1 MKLKDGEK
9 MKKICLVLCVCF
21 LMVGCGKY
29 TVKDA
34 EKDLEKKINKLEGY
48 NLTGEMEIINND
60 DVYKYDVDV
69 SYSKTDK
76 FRVSLKNKTNNHEQ
90 IILKNSDGVYVLTPT
105 LNKSFKFQSDWP
117 YNNSQVYLLQ
127 TLLSD
132 IQNDSDKEFKE
143 TSDNYIFTTKVNY
156 PNNSDLVKQK
166 IYFDK
171 KLSPTKVEVL
181 NEDDDALIKMTFKK
195 VDFKAEFKDKYFSLD
210 ENMKVSKTEETTNTV
225 SKIDEEI
232 YPMYIPE
239 NTKLADKEVVD
250 LDDGQRIIM
259 TFEGDNPFML
269 VQQTSSIS
277 DDLAIVSVMGE
288 PYQMATSVAAVSDN
302 MVSWISNGIEYYVVA
317 DNMSESELLSVA
329 NSISVLPVSK

>member
-1 MKLKDGEK
+1 M
-9 MKKICLVLCVCF
+9 
-21 LMVGCGKY
+21 
-29 TVKDA
+29 KDA
-34 EKDLEKKINKLEGY
+34 EKDLEKKINKLDAY

-60 DVYKYDVDV
+60 DVYKYDVDA
-69 SYSKTDK
+69 SYSKSDM

-132 IQNDSDKEFKE
+132 IQSDENKEFKE
-143 TSDNYIFTTKVNY
+143 TSDNHIFTTSVNY
-156 PNNSDLVKQK
+156 PNNSDLVRQK

-171 KLSPTKVEVL
+171 KLNPTKVEVL
-181 NEDDDALIKMTFKK
+181 NEDDDVLIKMTFNK
-195 VDFKAEFKDKYFSLD
+195 VDLNAKFKDKYFSLD
-210 ENMKVSKTEETTNTV
+210 ENMKVSKTEDSFESV

-239 NTKLADKEVVD
+239 NTSLTDKETVS
-250 LDDGQRIIM
+250 LDNGERVIM
-259 TFEGDNPFML
+259 TFEGDNPFMF
-269 VQQTSSIS
+269 VQQTASLS
-277 DDLAIVSVMGE
+277 DEETILSVMGE
-288 PYQMATSVAAVSDN
+288 PCQMATGVAAVSDN

-329 NSISVLPVSK
+329 NSVSVLPVSK

>member
-1 MKLKDGEK
+1 M
-9 MKKICLVLCVCF
+9 MKKFCLILFVCF

-34 EKDLEKKINKLEGY
+34 QSDLEKKINKTDSY

-132 IQNDSDKEFKE
+132 IQNDSKKEFKE
-143 TSDNYIFTTKVNY
+143 TSQNYIFTTSVNY

-171 KLSPTKVEVL
+171 KLSPTKVEVM
-181 NEDDDALIKMTFKK
+181 NEEDDVLIKMTFKK
-195 VDFKAEFKDKYFSLD
+195 VDFNAKFKDKYFSLD
-210 ENMKVSKTEETTNTV
+210 NNMQTAKVEEEVNTV
-225 SKIDEEI
+225 SKIEEEI

-239 NTKLADKEVVD
+239 NTKLADKETVD
-250 LDDGQRIIM
+250 LDGGERVIM

-269 VQQTSSIS
+269 VQQTASVS
-277 DDLAIVSVMGE
+277 DDASIVSVLGD
-288 PYQMATSVAAVSDN
+288 PVQLATGVAAVSDN
-302 MVSWISNGIEYYVVA
+302 MVSWIDNGIEYYVVA

-329 NSISVLPVSK
+329 SSVSVLPVSK

>member
-1 MKLKDGEK
+1 
-9 MKKICLVLCVCF
+9 MKKICLFLCVCF
-21 LMVGCGKY
+21 LISGCGKY

-34 EKDLEKKINKLEGY
+34 EKDLENKINKLNGY

-69 SYSKTDK
+69 SYSKSDK

-90 IILKNSDGVYVLTPT
+90 IILKNTEGVYVLTPT

-132 IQNDSDKEFKE
+132 IQNDSEKEFKE
-143 TSDNYIFTTKVNY
+143 TSDNYIFTTGVNY

-171 KLSPTKVEVL
+171 KLNPTKVEVL
-181 NEDDDALIKMTFKK
+181 NDNEDVLINMTFKK
-195 VDFKAEFKDKYFSLD
+195 VDLKAEFKDNYFSLD
-210 ENMKVSKTEETTNTV
+210 NNMKVSKTDESVDTV
-225 SKIDEEI
+225 SKIEEDV

-239 NTKLADKEVVD
+239 NTKLTDKEVVE
-250 LDDGQRIIM
+250 LDGGERVIM

-269 VQQTSSIS
+269 VQQTASVS
-277 DDLAIVSVMGE
+277 DDLAIVSVVGD

-317 DNMSESELLSVA
+317 DNMSENELLSVA

>member
-1 MKLKDGEK
+1 
-9 MKKICLVLCVCF
+9 MKKICLFLCVCF
-21 LMVGCGKY
+21 LISGCGKY

-34 EKDLEKKINKLEGY
+34 EKDLENKINKLNGY

-69 SYSKTDK
+69 SYSKSDK

-90 IILKNSDGVYVLTPT
+90 IILKNTEGVYVLTPT

-132 IQNDSDKEFKE
+132 IQNDSEKEFKE
-143 TSDNYIFTTKVNY
+143 TSDNYIFTTGVNY
-156 PNNSDLVKQK
+156 PNNSNLVKQK

-171 KLSPTKVEVL
+171 KLNPTKVEVL
-181 NEDDDALIKMTFKK
+181 NDNEDVLINMTFKK
-195 VDFKAEFKDKYFSLD
+195 VDLKAEFKNNYFSLD
-210 ENMKVSKTEETTNTV
+210 NNMKVSKTDESVDTV
-225 SKIDEEI
+225 SKIEEDV

-239 NTKLADKEVVD
+239 NTKLTDKEVVE
-250 LDDGQRIIM
+250 LDGGERVIM

-269 VQQTSSIS
+269 VQQTASVS
-277 DDLAIVSVMGE
+277 DDLAIVSVMGD

-317 DNMSESELLSVA
+317 DNMSENELLSVA
-329 NSISVLPVSK
+329 NSISALPVSK

>member
-1 MKLKDGEK
+1 
-9 MKKICLVLCVCF
+9 MKKICLFLCVCF
-21 LMVGCGKY
+21 LISGCGKY

-34 EKDLEKKINKLEGY
+34 EKDLENKINKLNGY

-69 SYSKTDK
+69 SYSKSDK

-90 IILKNSDGVYVLTPT
+90 IILKNTEGVYVLTPT

-132 IQNDSDKEFKE
+132 IQNDSEKEFKE
-143 TSDNYIFTTKVNY
+143 TSDNYIFTTGVNY
-156 PNNSDLVKQK
+156 PNNSNLVKQK

-171 KLSPTKVEVL
+171 KLNPTKVEVL
-181 NEDDDALIKMTFKK
+181 NDNEDVLINMTFKK
-195 VDFKAEFKDKYFSLD
+195 VDLKAEFKNNYFSLD
-210 ENMKVSKTEETTNTV
+210 NNMKVSKTDESVDMV
-225 SKIDEEI
+225 SKIEEDV

-239 NTKLADKEVVD
+239 NTKLTDKEVVE
-250 LDDGQRIIM
+250 LDGGERVIM

-269 VQQTSSIS
+269 VQQTASVS
-277 DDLAIVSVMGE
+277 DDLAIVSVMGD

-317 DNMSESELLSVA
+317 DNMSENELLSVA

>member
-1 MKLKDGEK
+1 MS
-9 MKKICLVLCVCF
+9 V
-21 LMVGCGKY
+21 
-29 TVKDA
+29 
-34 EKDLEKKINKLEGY
+34 
-48 NLTGEMEIINND
+48 
-60 DVYKYDVDV
+60 
-69 SYSKTDK
+69 
-76 FRVSLKNKTNNHEQ
+76 R
-90 IILKNSDGVYVLTPT
+90 VLTPT

-132 IQNDSDKEFKE
+132 IQNDSQKEFKE
-143 TSDNYIFTTKVNY
+143 TGQNYIFTTSVNY

-171 KLSPTKVEVL
+171 KLNPTKVEVM
-181 NEDDDALIKMTFKK
+181 NEDDDVLIKMTFKK
-195 VDFKAEFKDKYFSLD
+195 VDFDAKFKDKYFSLD
-210 ENMKVSKTEETTNTV
+210 NNMQTAKVEEVNTV

-239 NTKLADKEVVD
+239 NTKLSDKETVN

-269 VQQTSSIS
+269 VQQTASVS
-277 DDLAIVSVMGE
+277 DDASIVSVLGD
-288 PYQMATSVAAVSDN
+288 PVQLATGVAAVSDN
-302 MVSWISNGIEYYVVA
+302 MVSWIDNGIEYYVVA

-329 NSISVLPVSK
+329 SSVSVLPVSK

>member
-1 MKLKDGEK
+1 MVKF
-9 MKKICLVLCVCF
+9 MKKFFVILCFCLL
-21 LMVGCGKY
+21 LSGCGSY

-34 EKDLEKKINKLEGY
+34 QKDLEKKIEKLNGY
-48 NLTGEMEIINND
+48 NLSGEMEIINND

-69 SYSKTDK
+69 SYNKGDK

-132 IQNDSDKEFKE
+132 IQNDSKKEFKT
-143 TSDNYIFTTKVNY
+143 TSSNYIFKTSVNY

-171 KLSPTKVEVL
+171 KLNPLKVEVL
-181 NEDDDALIKMTFKK
+181 NDEEDVLIKMTFKK
-195 VDFKAEFKDKYFSLD
+195 VNLNAKFKNSYFTLD
-210 ENMKVSKTEETTNTV
+210 ENMQVSKEEDNVKVV

-232 YPMYIPE
+232 YPMYIPK
-239 NTKLADKEVVD
+239 NTKLTNKETIN
-250 LDDGQRIIM
+250 LDSGERVIM
-259 TFEGDNPFML
+259 TFEGDSPFML
-269 VQQTSSIS
+269 IEQTASIS
-277 DDLAIVSVMGE
+277 DDDSVVSIDGN
-288 PYQMATSVAAVSDN
+288 PYQMAMGVAAISDN
-302 MVSWISNGIEYYVVA
+302 MISWVSNGIEYYVVA
-317 DNMSESELLSVA
+317 NGMSEEELVSVA
-329 NSISVLPVSK
+329 NSVSVIPTSK

>member
-1 MKLKDGEK
+1 
-9 MKKICLVLCVCF
+9 MKKICLILCVCF
-21 LMVGCGKY
+21 LLVGCGKY

-34 EKDLEKKINKLEGY
+34 EKDLEKKINKLNGY

-127 TLLSD
+127 TLFSD
-132 IQNDSDKEFKE
+132 IQSDNDKEFKE
-143 TSDNYIFTTKVNY
+143 TGDNYVFTTKVNY

-171 KLSPTKVEVL
+171 KLNPSKVEVL
-181 NEDDDALIKMTFKK
+181 NEDDEVLIKMTFKK
-195 VDFKAEFKDKYFSLD
+195 VDLKAEFKDKYFSLD
-210 ENMKVSKTEETTNTV
+210 DNMAASKTSDDVSSV
-225 SKIDEEI
+225 SKIDDEI

-239 NTKLADKEVVD
+239 NTKLSSKEVVD
-250 LDDGQRIIM
+250 LEDGQRVIM

-269 VQQTSSIS
+269 VEQTSTVS
-277 DDLAIVSVMGE
+277 DEATIVSVYGD

-302 MVSWISNGIEYYVVA
+302 MVSWVSNGIEYYVVA

-329 NSISVLPVSK
+329 NSVSVLPVSK

>member
-1 MKLKDGEK
+1 
-9 MKKICLVLCVCF
+9 
-21 LMVGCGKY
+21 
-29 TVKDA
+29 
-34 EKDLEKKINKLEGY
+34 
-48 NLTGEMEIINND
+48 
-60 DVYKYDVDV
+60 
-69 SYSKTDK
+69 
-76 FRVSLKNKTNNHEQ
+76 
-90 IILKNSDGVYVLTPT
+90 
-105 LNKSFKFQSDWP
+105 
-117 YNNSQVYLLQ
+117 
-127 TLLSD
+127 
-132 IQNDSDKEFKE
+132 
-143 TSDNYIFTTKVNY
+143 
-156 PNNSDLVKQK
+156 
-166 IYFDK
+166 
-171 KLSPTKVEVL
+171 
-181 NEDDDALIKMTFKK
+181 MTFKK

-269 VQQTSSIS
+269 VQQTASIS

>member
-1 MKLKDGEK
+1 
-9 MKKICLVLCVCF
+9 
-21 LMVGCGKY
+21 MVGCGKY

-34 EKDLEKKINKLEGY
+34 EKDLEKKINKLSGY
-48 NLTGEMEIINND
+48 SLSGEMEIVNND

-69 SYSKTDK
+69 SYSKNDK
-76 FRVSLKNKTNNHEQ
+76 FRVSLKNKTNDHQQ
-90 IILKNSDGVYVLTPT
+90 IILKNSSGVYVLSPS

-132 IQNDSDKEFKE
+132 IQNDSDKEFK
-143 TSDNYIFTTKVNY
+143 DNGKNYIFITKVNY

-171 KLSPTKVEVL
+171 KLNPDKVEVL
-181 NEDDDALIKMTFKK
+181 NEDGDVLIKMTFKK
-195 VDFKAEFKDKYFSLD
+195 VDLKTKFKNKEFNLD
-210 ENMKVSKTEETTNTV
+210 NNMKTAKTNSTTKTV

-239 NTKLADKEVVD
+239 NTKLTNKETIK
-250 LDDGQRIIM
+250 LDNGQRVIM
-259 TFEGDNPFML
+259 TFEGDSPFMF
-269 VQQTSSIS
+269 VQQTASIS
-277 DDLAIVSVMGE
+277 DEEVIVSVYGE

-302 MVSWISNGIEYYVVA
+302 MVSWVSNGIEYYVVA
-317 DNMSESELLSVA
+317 DNMSEAELMSVA
-329 NSISVLPVSK
+329 NSVSVIPVSK

>member
-1 MKLKDGEK
+1 
-9 MKKICLVLCVCF
+9 MKKICLILCVCF

-34 EKDLEKKINKLEGY
+34 ENDLEKKINKLNGY

-90 IILKNSDGVYVLTPT
+90 IILKNNDGVYVLTPT

-143 TSDNYIFTTKVNY
+143 TKDNYIFTTAVNY

-171 KLSPTKVEVL
+171 KLNPVKVEVL
-181 NEDDDALIKMTFKK
+181 NENDDVLIKMTFKK
-195 VDFKAEFKDKYFSLD
+195 VDLKAEFKDKYFSLD
-210 ENMKVSKTEETTNTV
+210 DNMKVSEMDNEVDVV
-225 SKIDEEI
+225 SKIEDEI

-239 NTKLADKEVVD
+239 NTKLADKEVVE
-250 LDDGQRIIM
+250 LDDGERVIM

-269 VQQTSSIS
+269 VQQTATVS

-329 NSISVLPVSK
+329 SSVSVLPVSK

>member
-21 LMVGCGKY
+21 LLVGCGKY

-34 EKDLEKKINKLEGY
+34 EKDLEKKINKLDGY
-48 NLTGEMEIINND
+48 NVTGEMEIINND

-69 SYSKTDK
+69 SYSKSDK

-132 IQNDSDKEFKE
+132 IQSDSDKEFKE

-171 KLSPTKVEVL
+171 KLNPTKVEVL
-181 NEDDDALIKMTFKK
+181 NDDDDALIKMTFKK
-195 VDFKAEFKDKYFSLD
+195 VDLKAEFKDKYFSLD
-210 ENMKVSKTEETTNTV
+210 ENMKVSKTEGTTETV

-250 LDDGQRIIM
+250 LDNGQRVIM

-269 VQQTSSIS
+269 VEQTVSVS
-277 DDLAIVSVMGE
+277 DDLSIVSVMGE
-288 PYQMATSVAAVSDN
+288 PYQMAASVAAVSDN
-302 MVSWISNGIEYYVVA
+302 MVSWISNGVEYYVVA

-329 NSISVLPVSK
+329 NSVSVLPVSK

>member
-1 MKLKDGEK
+1 
-9 MKKICLVLCVCF
+9 
-21 LMVGCGKY
+21 MVGCGKY

-34 EKDLEKKINKLEGY
+34 QSDLEKKINKADSY

-132 IQNDSDKEFKE
+132 IQNDSQKEFKE
-143 TSDNYIFTTKVNY
+143 TGQNYIFTTSVNY

-171 KLSPTKVEVL
+171 KLNPTKVEVM
-181 NEDDDALIKMTFKK
+181 NEDDDVLIKMTFKK
-195 VDFKAEFKDKYFSLD
+195 VDFDAKFKDKYFSLD
-210 ENMKVSKTEETTNTV
+210 NNMQTAKVEEEVNTV

-239 NTKLADKEVVD
+239 NTKLSDKETVN

-269 VQQTSSIS
+269 VQQTASVS
-277 DDLAIVSVMGE
+277 DDASIVSVLGD
-288 PYQMATSVAAVSDN
+288 PVQLATGVAAVSDN
-302 MVSWISNGIEYYVVA
+302 MVSWIDNGIEYYVVA

-329 NSISVLPVSK
+329 SSVSVLPVSK

>member
-1 MKLKDGEK
+1 
-9 MKKICLVLCVCF
+9 MKKICLFLCVCF
-21 LMVGCGKY
+21 LISGCGKY

-34 EKDLEKKINKLEGY
+34 EKDLENKINKLNGY

-69 SYSKTDK
+69 SYSKSDK

-90 IILKNSDGVYVLTPT
+90 IILKNTEGVYVLTPT

-132 IQNDSDKEFKE
+132 IQNDSEKEFKE
-143 TSDNYIFTTKVNY
+143 TSDNYIFTTGVNY

-171 KLSPTKVEVL
+171 KLNPTKVEVL
-181 NEDDDALIKMTFKK
+181 NDNEDVLINMTFKK
-195 VDFKAEFKDKYFSLD
+195 VDLKAEFKDNYFSLD
-210 ENMKVSKTEETTNTV
+210 NNMKVSKTDESVDTVGKIEEDV
-225 SKIDEEI
+225 

-239 NTKLADKEVVD
+239 NTKLTDKEVVE
-250 LDDGQRIIM
+250 LDGGERVIM

-269 VQQTSSIS
+269 VQQTASVS
-277 DDLAIVSVMGE
+277 DDLAIVSVMGD

-317 DNMSESELLSVA
+317 DNMSENELLSVA

>member
-1 MKLKDGEK
+1 M
-9 MKKICLVLCVCF
+9 CV
-21 LMVGCGKY
+21 
-29 TVKDA
+29 
-34 EKDLEKKINKLEGY
+34 
-48 NLTGEMEIINND
+48 
-60 DVYKYDVDV
+60 
-69 SYSKTDK
+69 
-76 FRVSLKNKTNNHEQ
+76 R
-90 IILKNSDGVYVLTPT
+90 VLTPT

-143 TSDNYIFTTKVNY
+143 TNDNYIFTTAVNY

-171 KLSPTKVEVL
+171 KLNPVKVEVL
-181 NEDDDALIKMTFKK
+181 NENDDVLIKMTFKK
-195 VDFKAEFKDKYFSLD
+195 VDLKAEFKDKYFSLD
-210 ENMKVSKTEETTNTV
+210 DNMKVSETDNEVDVV
-225 SKIDEEI
+225 SKIEDEI

-239 NTKLADKEVVD
+239 NTKLADKEVVE
-250 LDDGQRIIM
+250 LDDGERVIM

-269 VQQTSSIS
+269 VQQTATVS

-317 DNMSESELLSVA
+317 DNMSENELLSVA
-329 NSISVLPVSK
+329 SSVSVLPVSK